1 MKFCRKICSIT
12 LCLIIISC
20 SSISRNEKHRQI
32 GDGTK
37 ELRKRQTIE
46 EYKRNTLP
54 RIEKFLTKLSLAG
67 AGELVYEESD
77 YDETCGENKE
87 GKNYLSANIKGR
99 SIDVNKVIKYGNDI
113 LKPAGFSKRTERK
126 YDNGDIVLYWLN
138 VKDGGYVSL
147 TVSPQDF
154 IGIFYV
160 SGCRPTDGTTTPS
173 PSLTP
178 KKTWS
183 GYETTT
189 HSGTNKG

>member
-1 MKFCRKICSIT
+1 MKKATTMKRAEKI
-12 LCLIIISC
+12 
-20 SSISRNEKHRQI
+20 K
-32 GDGTK
+32 K
-37 ELRKRQTIE
+37 
-46 EYKRNTLP
+46 
-54 RIEKFLTKLSLAG
+54 
-67 AGELVYEESD
+67 
-77 YDETCGENKE
+77 

-160 SGCRPTDGTTTPS
+160 SGCRPTDGTTMPS

-183 GYETTT
+183 RIPRQQFTLALIKDE
-189 HSGTNKG
+189 K

>member
-20 SSISRNEKHRQI
+20 SSIFRNEKHRQI

-87 GKNYLSANIKGR
+87 RKNYLSANIKGR

>member
-20 SSISRNEKHRQI
+20 SSISRNEKHTQI

-87 GKNYLSANIKGR
+87 RKNYLSANIKGR

-113 LKPAGFSKRTERK
+113 LKPAGFSKKTERK